1 MEQTLSST
9 QLLREHLLDDAI
21 EAHREQIPAKGS
33 HMEHFICSAP
43 LGWLRSGCGISTMR
57 TQTPN
62 SQGISR
68 HLPRKLSNE
77 FGSMQEMTYDCSAG
91 MKLPPPIPSKSTSLS
106 FLFNSF
112 SECPTDSQGQ
122 ATATWHVQ
130 APCFTPGKPQEAE
143 VEKKKD
149 AEQMFYSSHTKPRDA
164 ELSPWSRLTRAV
176 TSHHKR
182 HCRKQTRPQLPLVPG
197 NLITLSALKTPQTPQ
212 QLEDL
217 RAHAQQSGCFASFS
231 LRSADSEASHFAEA
245 LNSLLKCNL
254 GSILF
259 QLLCSNFNQVLKR
272 KILKNHLKIQSSGT
286 MWKWNGQAIT
296 QLEQKTITFTLTLL
310 THWAPALLN
319 AAARRQR
326 EMPFHTQ
333 SCAPSSQLPRE
344 VLLPS
349 AEISSFEQDRLKKK
363 CLKLSIYKIAYVKIL
378 LWMKY

>member
-1 MEQTLSST
+1 MSHWLPRPSDSHLTRSST
-9 QLLREHLLDDAI
+9 VFHTRKTTRGWSGEKEGCWADVLQQSH
-21 EAHREQIPAKGS
+21 QAKGCRAESMEPPHSGS
-33 HMEHFICSAP
+33 HFTSQMALQETNAPPAAFGAWKLNYPQCPQNTSDPSAAGRPSCPCSTE
-43 LGWLRSGCGISTMR
+43 WKFCI
-57 TQTPN
+57 
-62 SQGISR
+62 
-68 HLPRKLSNE
+68 
-77 FGSMQEMTYDCSAG
+77 
-91 MKLPPPIPSKSTSLS
+91 
-106 FLFNSF
+106 
-112 SECPTDSQGQ
+112 
-122 ATATWHVQ
+122 
-130 APCFTPGKPQEAE
+130 
-143 VEKKKD
+143 
-149 AEQMFYSSHTKPRDA
+149 
-164 ELSPWSRLTRAV
+164 
-176 TSHHKR
+176 
-182 HCRKQTRPQLPLVPG
+182 
-197 NLITLSALKTPQTPQ
+197 
-212 QLEDL
+212 
-217 RAHAQQSGCFASFS
+217 FS
-231 LRSADSEASHFAEA
+231 LRSADSESSHFAEA

-363 CLKLSIYKIAYVKIL
+363 VLKALYL
-378 LWMKY
+378 